1 MKNITLYNNYPDT
14 AYFEQ
19 KRKELYN
26 QYVDINFYDDESDV
40 SDRLVEEEIDYE
52 NEVQYNNFIYQM
64 QELFEKAAF
73 TLYGSIETLL
83 GRCANYAFIE
93 TYEQFELFIKG
104 CKYLKIYIEDDKLK
118 IQCQH
123 NQGTNHYSL
132 RQLTPTGYEAIQANK
147 HECGRFHGNENTIC
161 PEIKKYDE
169 EIYL

>member
-26 QYVDINFYDDESDV
+26 TYADTQCYDDESDV
-40 SDRLVEEEIDYE
+40 PYSFIKSEIDYE

-64 QELFEKAAF
+64 QQLFDKTAF

-93 TYEQFELFIKG
+93 SYAQFELFIRGVKH
-104 CKYLKIYIEDDKLK
+104 LKIYIENDALK
-118 IQCQH
+118 IQCEH
-123 NQGTNHYSL
+123 HQGTNHYSL
-132 RQLTPTGYEAIQANK
+132 RQLTPTGYEQLKINK
-147 HECGRFHGNENTIC
+147 YNCGKFHGDENTIC

-169 EIYL
+169 EIY